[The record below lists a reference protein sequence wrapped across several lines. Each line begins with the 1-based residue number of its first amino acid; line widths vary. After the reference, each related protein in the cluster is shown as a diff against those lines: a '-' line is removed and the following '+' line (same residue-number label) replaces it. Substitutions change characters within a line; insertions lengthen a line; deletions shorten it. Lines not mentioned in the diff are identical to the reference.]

1 MAHVHKA
8 KPQHHIAGDGNILLF
23 IIQEKMWFLAER
35 ASNNNSNDK
44 TIAGVTRQ
52 LSRWLSWYAT
62 WTTMA
67 QSRNTA
73 TALERAI
80 IDQDLEYHNNG
91 CRANNEVAS
100 QTIKSYVD

>member
-1 MAHVHKA
+1 MGTPSWHCYCDNSKLVKCCWLDQLSLTQIKLMAHVHKA

-52 LSRWLSWYAT
+52 LSR
-62 WTTMA
+62 
-67 QSRNTA
+67 
-73 TALERAI
+73 
-80 IDQDLEYHNNG
+80 
-91 CRANNEVAS
+91 
-100 QTIKSYVD
+100 